1 MSYSKEWTCDG
12 QLKNPQYQGQA
23 KGFKH
28 KSFLNYGNICIE
40 CGLPREAV
48 VVTSESKRN
57 DPKYTNMSRKNETLP
72 ILIVSLLIGG
82 ILFTFFY
89 WFLTRDKSPTPQ
101 QSLANFSQ
109 VPDIPQGG
117 FLYGGSTSWA
127 PIRREVDSQIINSL
141 PNFQIIYKDPIIGS
155 GRTPGSGTGIRMLLD
170 NELDFSQ
177 SSRQIKEKEK
187 LEAEQSGYYL
197 KQIPVAVEGIAI
209 AVNPDLAIEGLT
221 LEQLTGIYTGTITNW
236 SQVGGPDLVIT
247 PYSRRI
253 EDGGTVEFFVD
264 KVIKSS
270 FSPEVKFSPDTTTGL
285 RQVASDPGGIY
296 YASAP
301 EIVRQCT
308 IKPLPIGRTSDKFFD
323 PYISP
328 DDCPRY
334 RNRLNFDAFQNEDY
348 PITRQLYVIV
358 KENGNIQEQ
367 AGKAYANLLLTTEGQ
382 KLIEKAGFVPLNP

>member
-1 MSYSKEWTCDG
+1 
-12 QLKNPQYQGQA
+12 
-23 KGFKH
+23 
-28 KSFLNYGNICIE
+28 
-40 CGLPREAV
+40 
-48 VVTSESKRN
+48 
-57 DPKYTNMSRKNETLP
+57 MSRKNETLP
-72 ILIVSLLIGG
+72 KLIVSLIIGG

-89 WFLTRDKSPTPQ
+89 WFLTKEILPKPQ

-109 VPDIPQGG
+109 VPNVPQGG
-117 FLYGGSTSWA
+117 FLYGGSTTWA
-127 PIRREVDSQIINSL
+127 PIRQEVNSQIINSL
-141 PNFQIIYKDPIIGS
+141 PNFQIIYKDPATES

-170 NELDFSQ
+170 GELDFSQ
-177 SSRQIKEKEK
+177 SSRQIKEKEQ
-187 LEAEQSGYYL
+187 LEARQNGYPL
-197 KQIPVAVEGIAI
+197 AQIPVAVDGIAI
-209 AVNPDLAIEGLT
+209 AVNPDLDIAGLT
-221 LEQLTGIYTGTITNW
+221 LEQLTGIYTGKITNW

-247 PYSRRI
+247 PYSRRV
-253 EDGGTVEFFVD
+253 EDGGTVEFFVA
-264 KVIKSS
+264 KVIKSA
-270 FSPEVKFSPDTTTGL
+270 FSANVKFSPDTTAGL

-308 IKPLPIGRTSDKFFD
+308 IKPLPIGRTSDKFVAPYRP